1 MLTVDRIILRSFQG
15 LGASGVFSVSS
26 VMLYEMVPKE
36 KLPMYGAL
44 AFTIVAL
51 ATVIGPLMGGA
62 IDNNTTWRWIFL
74 IKYVSF
80 SVLLFFFRYPIDN
93 SLVSLVS
100 LLP

>member
-1 MLTVDRIILRSFQG
+1 MLTSSRIILRSFQG
-15 LGASGVFSVSS
+15 LGASGAFSVSS

-36 KLPMYGAL
+36 KLPIYGAL

-74 IKYVSF
+74 IKYDSF
-80 SVLLFFFRYPIDN
+80 LFIFFLISY
-93 SLVSLVS
+93 
-100 LLP
+100 